1 MKSEERRRVEEN
13 ELALW
18 LAKVISRVRPYARV
32 LAWIGGIALVILL
45 GGAIWRT
52 TAGAASARASAAFY
66 QALAERNPAALED
79 VAKQYPGRVSQL
91 ARLAAADLY
100 LVIGCEELFRNKIV
114 AQQELQKALEHYRE
128 AERLAS
134 DPELRA
140 RARFGMA
147 RTYEAMAGTRAG
159 QGNLRTAISLYQ
171 ELIRDFPQSPYA
183 SFAEERLA
191 EVQREEIKA
200 FYDRFAQYDPRPELQ
215 PEPAA
220 SPLPSIGE
228 AIPPEPS
235 PRPETASLPTE
246 PGSPQPSGSGTEPE
260 AGPVLTIPSPG
271 KVSQE
276 HPPAEEKSATLGTPT
291 EGSTETQSPPP
302 AQNPPGSSPEKQ
314 SPES

>member
-183 SFAEERLA
+183 S
-191 EVQREEIKA
+191 
-200 FYDRFAQYDPRPELQ
+200 
-215 PEPAA
+215 
-220 SPLPSIGE
+220 
-228 AIPPEPS
+228 
-235 PRPETASLPTE
+235 
-246 PGSPQPSGSGTEPE
+246 
-260 AGPVLTIPSPG
+260 
-271 KVSQE
+271 
-276 HPPAEEKSATLGTPT
+276 LGIL
-291 EGSTETQSPPP
+291 
-302 AQNPPGSSPEKQ
+302 
-314 SPES
+314 

>member
-1 MKSEERRRVEEN
+1 MKLEERRRVEEN

-18 LAKVISRVRPYARV
+18 LAQVITAVRPYAR
-32 LAWIGGIALVILL
+32 AIGWVVVIGLVILL
-45 GGAIWRT
+45 GGAIWRS

-79 VAKQYPGRVSQL
+79 VAKQYSGRVSHL

-100 LVIGCEELFRNKIV
+100 LAAGCDELFRNKIV

-128 AERLAS
+128 VERSAT

-147 RTYEAMAGTRAG
+147 RTYEALAGTRAG
-159 QGNLRTAISLYQ
+159 QGNLRLAISLYQ
-171 ELIRDFPQSPYA
+171 EVIRDFPNSPYA
-183 SFAEERLA
+183 SFAEDRLS

-220 SPLPSIGE
+220 SPLPPIGE
-228 AIPPEPS
+228 VIPPEPS
-235 PRPETASLPTE
+235 P
-246 PGSPQPSGSGTEPE
+246 
-260 AGPVLTIPSPG
+260 
-271 KVSQE
+271 
-276 HPPAEEKSATLGTPT
+276 PAQSDTQPT
-291 EGSTETQSPPP
+291 EGAPQSESPSPQEPLTGPILSIPSEPSGPQEAAPTDKDSPPP
-302 AQNPPGSSPEKQ
+302 STSSEGSSPDEPVAAEGGQ
-314 SPES
+314 PASTPNQ